1 MHRQEDWKLQV
12 RGHDL
17 TVRVV
22 LDGIGRFGQGT
33 MIGFHMLY
41 GPSRLG
47 LDIRVESKQ
56 DAAAK
61 IEAFLAQLMGEHW

>member
-1 MHRQEDWKLQV
+1 M
-12 RGHDL
+12 

-47 LDIRVESKQ
+47 LDVPVESKQ

-61 IEAFLAQLMGEHW
+61 IEALLDQLVGESW

>member
-12 RGHDL
+12 RGHDV

-22 LDGIGRFGQGT
+22 LDGIGRSGQGT

-47 LDIRVESKQ
+47 LDVPVESKQ

-61 IEAFLAQLMGEHW
+61 IEALLDQLMGESW

>member
-1 MHRQEDWKLQV
+1 M
-12 RGHDL
+12 
-17 TVRVV
+17 

-61 IEAFLAQLMGEHW
+61 IEALLAQLMGEHW

>member
-1 MHRQEDWKLQV
+1 MHRQEDWKFRV
-12 RGHDL
+12 KYREV

-22 LDGIGRFGQGT
+22 LDGIGRDGQGT
-33 MIGFHMLY
+33 MVGFHVMY

-47 LDIRVESKQ
+47 LDVRVDSKE

-61 IEAFLAQLMGEHW
+61 IEALLVQLMGEHW